1 MKLFLISCCALF
13 FSCSLFAQIKQT
25 EEVEYTR
32 GVLPEAEDLAYS
44 KTLQRS
50 TLVSRA
56 YVAIPPAKSLR
67 AYSPIPQ
74 AQGKNGNCTGWA
86 AAYCARTILD
96 AIAAGETD
104 KKKIT
109 ENAYA
114 PGFSF
119 LQGGGNAEKC
129 YGAFTTTVVRT
140 LGFRGAVRI
149 KDMVVENGTAHCP
162 QFPIN
167 QSVLNASKPNIIPYP
182 VTLWAQNFDDIE
194 VKKKRVKKAI
204 AENHP
209 VVISMVVPQSFD
221 QIGSDGLWKAKK
233 AYPDAYDRSRNCH
246 AMTVVGYDDNRFG
259 GTFEIQNS
267 WGTKFG
273 DNGYVYVGYEDFGRY
288 VYQAFEVFKTP
299 LSEGAASPEEL
310 MLSGSLRLMNVR
322 TGEDLPVKLAEKTRN
337 WTVGGGDGDF
347 TYEIA
352 QPLRRGIRMRL
363 MLESKQPAFVYLLGT
378 GTQDP
383 GVQKLFPFQGFS
395 PAMNYSGY
403 EVALPSESQYI
414 TDNSV
419 GENYL
424 VLLYSAEEL
433 DIDSILGQLNED
445 KSIPIY
451 ERLNA
456 VIRDQLINSENITFA
471 RDMIS
476 FEAPMESGKTAFAM
490 IIRSEHVE

>member
-1 MKLFLISCCALF
+1 MKFHLLSCCLVF
-13 FSCSLFAQIKQT
+13 FSCSLFAQT
-25 EEVEYTR
+25 VYTR
-32 GVLPEAEDLAYS
+32 GVLPEEEDVAYRE
-44 KTLQRS
+44 TLQRS
-50 TLVSRA
+50 PLVSRA
-56 YVAIPPAKSLR
+56 YVAIPPVKSLR
-67 AYSPIPQ
+67 AYAPIPQ
-74 AQGKNGNCTGWA
+74 YQGRNGNCTGWA

-96 AIAAGETD
+96 AIADGETD

-140 LGFRGAVRI
+140 LGTHGAVRI
-149 KDMVVENGTAHCP
+149 NDMEVKNGTVHCP
-162 QFPIN
+162 QFPIER
-167 QSVLNASKPNIIPYP
+167 SVFNSSRPNIIPHP
-182 VTLWAQNFDDIE
+182 VTLWAPSFNDLDA
-194 VKKKRVKKAI
+194 KKQRVKKAI

-209 VVISMVVPQSFD
+209 VVISMVVPQSFN
-221 QIGSDGLWKAKK
+221 QVGSNGLWKAKK
-233 AYPDAYDRSRNCH
+233 EYPDEYDKRRNCH
-246 AMTVVGYDDNRFG
+246 AMTVIGYDDNRFG

-267 WGTKFG
+267 WGTGFG

-288 VYQAFEVFKTP
+288 VYQAFEVFKNP

-310 MLSGSLRLMNVR
+310 MLSGSLRLLNVR
-322 TGEDLPVKLAEKTRN
+322 TGKDLPVKLAEKTRN
-337 WTVGGGDGDF
+337 WTVGGNDGDF

-383 GVQKLFPFQGFS
+383 GVQKLFPFKGFS
-395 PAMNYSGY
+395 AAMNYSGY
-403 EVALPSESQYI
+403 EVALPSERQYI

-419 GENYL
+419 GENSL
-424 VLLYSAEEL
+424 VLLYSLEEL
-433 DIDSILGQLNED
+433 DIDDILDRLNED
-445 KSIPIY
+445 KTIPIS
-451 ERLNA
+451 ERLDA
-456 VIRDQLINSENITFA
+456 VIRNQLIDTENITFA